1 MHGAERTLVDCW
13 KLYIDNSSPRDND
26 PCCRCDSSGIGEN
39 MIAFFEKWYVLFMLL
54 RIARHNKL
62 RMKFEKKYEDVFD
75 GYGQSLEYMT
85 LEKCYERD
93 NRLYKKSK
101 ELKEYK
107 VAQKHQRDDFG
118 LYEYVDQHCGYCE
131 DDFYGTIYTKTPLK
145 NRWLERGY
153 NC

>member
-1 MHGAERTLVDCW
+1 MASIR
-13 KLYIDNSSPRDND
+13 SR
-26 PCCRCDSSGIGEN
+26 IGEN
-39 MIAFFEKWYVLFMLL
+39 MINFFEKWYVLFMLL

-62 RMKFEKKYEDVFD
+62 RMKFENKYEDVFD

-101 ELKEYK
+101 ELREYE
-107 VAQKHQRDDFG
+107 VARKPQRDDFG

-153 NC
+153 HC